1 MKPVRTLAILLLAT
15 LSLPTPARAAFDYY
29 LHLDGIEGDV
39 TARSYERWISV
50 LSYGFGA
57 SATGG
62 GSGGGS
68 SSLDVSVSD
77 LSFTKLLDAAS
88 PKIFEHL
95 VEGKSIR
102 SGQLDIVT
110 AGDRPEAM
118 FSYEFEDI
126 VFTSVTHAGGAP
138 GQPVESIAFN
148 FDKIKLTA
156 AKLDPKGGKLGE
168 VSYSYDLPNA
178 APVPEPS
185 TWAMLAVGLV
195 TVGFAMRRGKARH

>member
-15 LSLPTPARAAFDYY
+15 LSLSTPARAAFDYY
-29 LHLDGIEGDV
+29 LHLDGIDGDV
-39 TARSYERWISV
+39 TARPYERWINIM
-50 LSYGFGA
+50 SYSFGA
-57 SATGG
+57 AATGG

-95 VEGKSIR
+95 VKGTIIR
-102 SGQLDIVT
+102 KGQLDIVT
-110 AGDRPEAM
+110 VGAKPEALY
-118 FSYEFEDI
+118 SYEFDD
-126 VFTSVTHAGGAP
+126 VLFTSVSHAGGAP
-138 GQPVESIAFN
+138 GQPVESVSFT
-148 FDKIKLTA
+148 FDRITLTA
-156 AKLDPKGGKLGE
+156 AKLDPKGMPQGE
-168 VSYSYDLPNA
+168 VSFTYDLASA

-195 TVGFAMRRGKARH
+195 TVGFALRRGRSRH